1 MFKEPPITAF
11 RRQQNIKNHIIR
23 AKVARPIRPY
33 PKSYQMG
40 MKKCGNNCNA
50 RPCIKE
56 GRDFQINETKWK
68 VTKQLNCN
76 SYNLVYGIFCK
87 KENCQEVFIGETKRM
102 LKQCLADHRGY
113 VTNNVTST
121 PTGEYFNLPGHSL
134 VDLSIT
140 VSEQRSW
147 KKAEYRK

>member
-1 MFKEPPITAF
+1 MEFVFSKSAQMSTCL
-11 RRQQNIKNHIIR
+11 NNLIKI
-23 AKVARPIRPY
+23 AV
-33 PKSYQMG
+33 
-40 MKKCGNNCNA
+40 
-50 RPCIKE
+50 
-56 GRDFQINETKWK
+56 
-68 VTKQLNCN
+68 QLR
-76 SYNLVYGIFCK
+76 S
-87 KENCQEVFIGETKRM
+87 TTM
-102 LKQCLADHRGY
+102 LLTYHCGY